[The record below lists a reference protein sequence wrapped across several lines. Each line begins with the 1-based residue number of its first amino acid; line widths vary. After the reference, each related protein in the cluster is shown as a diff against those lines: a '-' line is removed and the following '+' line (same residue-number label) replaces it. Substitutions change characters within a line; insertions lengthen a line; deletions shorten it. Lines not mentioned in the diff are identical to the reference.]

1 MGNTI
6 NALVENAA
14 NDLGIKKYECNLVIV
29 LNSTF
34 SDSIDEI

>member
-6 NALVENAA
+6 NGLVENAA
-14 NDLGIKKYECNLVIV
+14 NDLGIKKYEHSLVIV